1 MTDAQRQFEII
12 RVEQRGRVGLIV
24 LDRPQALNALSG
36 LLATELLA
44 ALDEL
49 EGDNG
54 VGCIVVLVPGVFA
67 STMTDGLV
75 AVAETRARQYSVH
88 PVTIHSILAGWTER
102 HVQAAE

>member
-1 MTDAQRQFEII
+1 MHRYQTLLQPALRTVTRVQKVDVSTLANRRNRSFYLFE
-12 RVEQRGRVGLIV
+12 GLGINS
-24 LDRPQALNALSG
+24 LY
-36 LLATELLA
+36 ELYA
-44 ALDEL
+44 ALVTAAL
-49 EGDNG
+49 
-54 VGCIVVLVPGVFA
+54 FA